1 MVWSD
6 WRKSSRSGGNS
17 NCVEVA
23 RRTAEAGIR
32 DSKNAGGPVLA
43 VPVESFGR
51 LLDVA
56 VRGR

>member
-23 RRTAEAGIR
+23 HRTGEAGLR
-32 DSKNAGGPVLA
+32 DSKNAAGPVLA

-51 LLDVA
+51 LLAVA
-56 VRGR
+56 AQGR